1 MKHLLCAA
9 WNSLKGLGSCIREE
23 KAFRVEITFFILF
36 LAFSCFFTFSKRAYL
51 EITCGFF
58 LIFITELL
66 NSGLEKLGDR
76 ITKKNDPLIAY
87 AKDVGSAA
95 VFLAVILTIYITV
108 HHSIEK
114 IC

>member
-1 MKHLLCAA
+1 MKRLLYAA
-9 WNSLKGLGSCIREE
+9 WNSLKGLGACVKEE
-23 KAFRVEITFFILF
+23 KAFRVEIAFFILF
-36 LAFSCFFTFSKRAYL
+36 LGSSFFFGFSKRAYL

-95 VFLAVILTIYITV
+95 VFLAIILTIYITV
-108 HHSIEK
+108 HHGIEK